1 MQVGDGD
8 RSKKNVIKYISDDKN
23 VIEGTL
29 CPEFYKMFELDAI
42 LPGDWKLTV
51 KIMNAGTIGNSE
63 IGGFE
68 IDLEDRILMYKDLR

>member
-1 MQVGDGD
+1 
-8 RSKKNVIKYISDDKN
+8 
-23 VIEGTL
+23 
-29 CPEFYKMFELDAI
+29 MFELDAI